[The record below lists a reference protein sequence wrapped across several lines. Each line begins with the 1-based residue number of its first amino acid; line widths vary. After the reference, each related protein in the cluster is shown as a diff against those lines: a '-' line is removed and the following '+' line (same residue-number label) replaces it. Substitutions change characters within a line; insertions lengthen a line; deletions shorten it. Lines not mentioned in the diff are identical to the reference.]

1 MNDFVTTNTEN
12 PSISRLRD
20 RIARSWDGLSRAERA
35 VCRVLSST
43 SAERLLYAS
52 AADLGE
58 MSKTSNASVVRTLQT
73 LGYSGLSELKQE
85 IAAPLTSQVAPD
97 VRLRQRIE
105 HLGRDIDRV
114 QQEIWSEAQ
123 ALIEHARTLNA
134 DATLSSAVNL
144 LVHARTVSCYGLG
157 ASKVAAEHLAVR
169 LGRTGLTT
177 RHLSADGFMLA
188 DELLHLGA
196 GDAVVVFAPGRMTR
210 DIEAILEQAHLVG
223 AQVILVTDHL
233 HERLSQPVD
242 VVIQAPHTPTGLT
255 SESLTG
261 LLVGDILVQGIT
273 VVGPD
278 AALQSSHT
286 LNDIRS
292 RLGY

>member
-1 MNDFVTTNTEN
+1 
-12 PSISRLRD
+12 
-20 RIARSWDGLSRAERA
+20 
-35 VCRVLSST
+35 
-43 SAERLLYAS
+43 
-52 AADLGE
+52 

-144 LVHARTVSCYGLG
+144 LVHARTVYCYGLG
-157 ASKVAAEHLAVR
+157 ASQVAAEHLAIR
-169 LGRTGLTT
+169 LGRTGLAT
-177 RHLSADGFMLA
+177 RHLSADGFSLA
-188 DELLHLGA
+188 DQLLHLGA

-210 DIEAILEQAHLVG
+210 DIEAILDQAHLVG
-223 AQVILVTDHL
+223 AEIIVVTDHL
-233 HERLSQPVD
+233 HERLAQPVD

-261 LLVGDILVQGIT
+261 LLIGDILVQGIT

-278 AALQSSHT
+278 AALQASHT